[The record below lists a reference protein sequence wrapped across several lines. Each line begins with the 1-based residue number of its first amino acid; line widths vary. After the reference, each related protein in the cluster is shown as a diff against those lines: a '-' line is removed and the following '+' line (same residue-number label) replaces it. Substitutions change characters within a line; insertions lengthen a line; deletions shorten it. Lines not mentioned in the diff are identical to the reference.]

1 MNPSTT
7 STSCTAGPS
16 SSNVQRFTM
25 NFTDI
30 SSNNTNP
37 GQQINLHNSQV
48 NRSAFVPIAR
58 SNFNEEM
65 MDVSSGLPPV

>member
-1 MNPSTT
+1 MNY
-7 STSCTAGPS
+7 
-16 SSNVQRFTM
+16 
-25 NFTDI
+25 TDI
-30 SSNNTNP
+30 GSNNSAS
-37 GQQINLHNSQV
+37 GQQIGNANNPHV